1 MSRQGW
7 ALRQRTKGG
16 VFYVRCFISGQEPE
30 RTTGTRDRREA
41 TRKAP
46 SIYAAVVSEHER
58 GGGRRGVVKS
68 TDKAALSRLFGQW
81 LAALK
86 NTHAAGTL
94 ATWEG
99 YAGAHWLRFFYALPT
114 DESVTEY
121 MRERLGHVLAAT
133 VKHEFTALRSFCAWL
148 EVHVPGYSAPSFPK
162 LPKRA
167 IGTPYKYRRR
177 ASSVPI
183 SVEHVAAFLA
193 ELPDWSAS
201 KKVARFPIR
210 ARFVVAYQ
218 TSLRPSTLD
227 RIETPK
233 HYRKGENRLRL
244 TADTDK
250 VRWSRD
256 IPLTEE
262 ARRALDEVL
271 DELGAGYEGPI
282 FGRHDYRE
290 QVKKAALVVP
300 AEIRDRFIAA
310 HLRSA
315 AITHMLGANVPLADV
330 QYMAGQRLVGTTARY
345 VKPSFESAARSI
357 CGEQDPNKR
366 PKR

>member
-1 MSRQGW
+1 
-7 ALRQRTKGG
+7 
-16 VFYVRCFISGQEPE
+16 
-30 RTTGTRDRREA
+30 
-41 TRKAP
+41 
-46 SIYAAVVSEHER
+46 
-58 GGGRRGVVKS
+58 
-68 TDKAALSRLFGQW
+68 
-81 LAALK
+81 
-86 NTHAAGTL
+86 
-94 ATWEG
+94 
-99 YAGAHWLRFFYALPT
+99 
-114 DESVTEY
+114 
-121 MRERLGHVLAAT
+121 
-133 VKHEFTALRSFCAWL
+133 
-148 EVHVPGYSAPSFPK
+148 
-162 LPKRA
+162 
-167 IGTPYKYRRR
+167 
-177 ASSVPI
+177 
-183 SVEHVAAFLA
+183 
-193 ELPDWSAS
+193 
-201 KKVARFPIR
+201 
-210 ARFVVAYQ
+210 VAYQ